1 MFPRHW
7 RRWRRLLET
16 LLPICP
22 SFFRPYLALSTGVLQ
37 LKTFIDVN
45 TGDQEVTAEKS
56 DEVNGVK

>member
-1 MFPRHW
+1 MTP
-7 RRWRRLLET
+7 LCVDAL
-16 LLPICP
+16 
-22 SFFRPYLALSTGVLQ
+22 LALSTGVLQ